1 MDDQTLLRNKLV
13 ALGRAIDTAGLAR
26 GTSGNLSARVGE
38 SFLCTPSG
46 ASLGSLAADD
56 LRIVPVHADAPVA
69 GATKD
74 VPIHRAAYVAD
85 PTVGAVVHTHSTYAT
100 IVSCLE
106 DIDPLDAI
114 PALTPYL
121 TMLAGPVAVVPYH
134 PPGSEALGPAV
145 SDLVG
150 RGFRALLLA
159 NHGPVAVAEDL
170 RRATAIAIELEE
182 AAKVMVLSAG
192 LPVRRLGP
200 AQVAELTARRL
211 SR

>member
-1 MDDQTLLRNKLV
+1 MDDQTRLRNELV
-13 ALGRAIDTAGLAR
+13 TYGRAIDTAGLAR
-26 GTSGNLSARVGE
+26 GTSGNLSARIGDA
-38 SFLCTPSG
+38 FLCTPSG
-46 ASLGSLAADD
+46 ASLGSLVADD
-56 LRIVPVHADAPVA
+56 LRLVPLGAHTPVA

-74 VPIHRAAYVAD
+74 VPLHRAAYVGD
-85 PTVGAVVHTHSTYAT
+85 PSIGAVVHTHSTYAT

-106 DIDPLDAI
+106 GIDPLDAI
-114 PALTPYL
+114 PAMTPYL
-121 TMLAGPVAVVPYH
+121 AMLAGPVAVVPYH
-134 PPGSEALGPAV
+134 PPGAAALAPAV

-170 RRATAIAIELEE
+170 RRATAIAIKLEE
-182 AAKVMVLSAG
+182 AAKLMVLSTG

-211 SR
+211 TR